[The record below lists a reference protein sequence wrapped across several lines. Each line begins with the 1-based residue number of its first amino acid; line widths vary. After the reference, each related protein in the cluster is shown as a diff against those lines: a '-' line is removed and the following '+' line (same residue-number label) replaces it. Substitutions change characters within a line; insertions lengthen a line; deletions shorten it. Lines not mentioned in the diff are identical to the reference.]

1 SRFTVRK
8 DGVLHATPLLM
19 VLVSIEATDLVFA
32 VDSIPAIF
40 AVTKDP
46 FIVFTSNIFAILGLR
61 SMFFLLAGVMDRF
74 HYLKVGLA
82 TVLVFVGM
90 KMVLMDVYHLPI
102 GISLGVIA
110 LILGGAIAASWIRAR
125 RLAAG
130 VPARGARGD
139 QSAA

>member
-1 SRFTVRK
+1 
-8 DGVLHATPLLM
+8 
-19 VLVSIEATDLVFA
+19 
-32 VDSIPAIF
+32 
-40 AVTKDP
+40 
-46 FIVFTSNIFAILGLR
+46 
-61 SMFFLLAGVMDRF
+61 MFFLLAGGMDRF

-125 RLAAG
+125 RLAATG
-130 VPARGARGD
+130 APAHATPGD